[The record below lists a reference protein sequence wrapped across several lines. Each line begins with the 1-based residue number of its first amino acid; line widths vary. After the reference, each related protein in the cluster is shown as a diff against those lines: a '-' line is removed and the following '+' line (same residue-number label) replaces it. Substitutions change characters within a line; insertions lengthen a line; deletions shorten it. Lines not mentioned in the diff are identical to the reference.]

1 MRRLVGALA
10 VALALLAL
18 LPALALAHPLGNF
31 TINHFAGLRL
41 AGGQID
47 LDVVIDRAEIPA
59 FQERQRLDADG
70 DGKVS
75 SSEQEQAR
83 QAACPALAQNLA
95 LTVDS
100 TQLTLQTMAAGVS
113 FPPGAGGLPTMRVVC
128 EYAAALPRSATA
140 SSAVTFVDKS
150 FAERIGWREIVYGTD
165 QAGVSQR
172 LTNYPQDLLTQPLDV
187 TSIQVPLSS
196 IEASAAG
203 WLPPDAQP
211 LSNISGGAGVTPIQG
226 GAAAVPGGIGGEL
239 SAMIDARDLSPLVV
253 LASMLI
259 AMGLGAAH
267 ALSPGHGKTIMA
279 AYLVGTRGT
288 ARHALALGMTVT
300 VSHTL
305 GVLTLA
311 LVTLLASSAIP
322 PERLYP
328 VLGVGSGVT
337 VVIIGAWLLFSR
349 LRVVHAGRQHAAA
362 HAHGHEHAHD
372 HDHGHTHGPEPGQP
386 LSWRGLFA
394 LGLSGGLMPSAAALI
409 LLLGSISAGRVGYG
423 LLLVVGFGLGM
434 ALVLGGVGLAL
445 VYAARLVTR
454 LPARNRF
461 AGSAQLLQMA
471 TAGLVI
477 VLGVVLTSQALTQ
490 VL

>member
-1 MRRLVGALA
+1 MRRLVRALA
-10 VALALLAL
+10 IALALLAL

-31 TINHFAGLRL
+31 TINHFAALRL
-41 AGGQID
+41 AGGQIN

-70 DGKVS
+70 DGNVS
-75 SSEQEQAR
+75 PSEQEQAR
-83 QAACPALAQNLA
+83 QAACPALGQNLA
-95 LTVDS
+95 LTVGS

-128 EYAAALPRSATA
+128 EYAAALPLSVTA
-140 SSAVTFVDKS
+140 SSAVTFADKS

-211 LSNISGGAGVTPIQG
+211 LSDISGGAGVTPDQG
-226 GAAAVPGGIGGEL
+226 GAGAVPGGIGGEL

-259 AMGLGAAH
+259 AMGLGATH

-279 AYLVGTRGT
+279 AYLVGTKGT
-288 ARHALALGMTVT
+288 ARHAVALGMTVT

-337 VVIIGAWLLFSR
+337 VVVIGTWLLLSR
-349 LRVVHAGRQHAAA
+349 LRAVRAGRQHAAA
-362 HAHGHEHAHD
+362 HAHGHEHD
-372 HDHGHTHGPEPGQP
+372 HDRGHGHTHGPEPGQP

>member
-1 MRRLVGALA
+1 
-10 VALALLAL
+10 
-18 LPALALAHPLGNF
+18 
-31 TINHFAGLRL
+31 
-41 AGGQID
+41 
-47 LDVVIDRAEIPA
+47 
-59 FQERQRLDADG
+59 
-70 DGKVS
+70 
-75 SSEQEQAR
+75 
-83 QAACPALAQNLA
+83 
-95 LTVDS
+95 
-100 TQLTLQTMAAGVS
+100 
-113 FPPGAGGLPTMRVVC
+113 MRVVC

-211 LSNISGGAGVTPIQG
+211 LSNISGGAGVTPAQG

-253 LASMLI
+253 LAVD
-259 AMGLGAAH
+259 ADRDGPWCGACAFAGPRQDDH
-267 ALSPGHGKTIMA
+267 GRLSGRH
-279 AYLVGTRGT
+279 RGT

-337 VVIIGAWLLFSR
+337 VVDHRRVASLQPAARCPRLVGSTPPRTPTVTSTPTTTTTGIRMDPSRANRCHGAAFSR
-349 LRVVHAGRQHAAA
+349 SVCRAA
-362 HAHGHEHAHD
+362 
-372 HDHGHTHGPEPGQP
+372 
-386 LSWRGLFA
+386 
-394 LGLSGGLMPSAAALI
+394 
-409 LLLGSISAGRVGYG
+409 
-423 LLLVVGFGLGM
+423 
-434 ALVLGGVGLAL
+434 
-445 VYAARLVTR
+445 
-454 LPARNRF
+454 
-461 AGSAQLLQMA
+461 
-471 TAGLVI
+471 
-477 VLGVVLTSQALTQ
+477 
-490 VL
+490 